1 MLICAPVLAHDVE
14 TALADAGLAREGGA
28 DLVEY
33 RLDGLFHGE
42 GDEDGRL
49 GAMRVVQESPLPC
62 IVTCR
67 PVSEG
72 GEYDGDDASRV
83 SLFEALATLE
93 RAPAYL
99 DVEWSTWER
108 SANLRQKVLLCVA
121 HPGQR
126 RDVGTRLILSFH
138 DFGGRPADLLRR
150 VERMSREHPGGEE
163 GVVKVAYRARSVR
176 DALEVFDLLRERSR
190 PMIAMAMG
198 EAGVLSRVVGG
209 KFGALLGFAPVRASA
224 ATAEGQ
230 VTLGE
235 MTGLYRAQ
243 SVRETTRVYG
253 VIGWPV
259 RQSLSPLVHNTGF
272 HAAGV
277 EHDGVFVPLP
287 VAESWEAFKASVLE
301 LMGHEGVELCGA
313 AVTSPHKEHLVR
325 LAREE
330 GWEIEERAGRI
341 GAANTLV
348 VEGARARVL
357 NTDAP
362 AVAGWVRAGMGEVK
376 GKRIGVLGAGGAARA
391 AVCGLKDEG
400 AEVVVFA
407 RRGERAEALGK
418 EFGVAWGAWEGLGES
433 GCEGVVHCTPAGMQG
448 GGQEGVSAVPR
459 ETLVRLRRGCARG
472 APVVFDTVYNPLR
485 TELMETAQGCGCE
498 VVDGVGMFVRQAEM
512 QFREWTGREAPS
524 GLFARLVR
532 TRLVGEV

>member
-1 MLICAPVLAHDVE
+1 MLICAPVLAPDVE
-14 TALADAGLAREGGA
+14 TALADASLAREMGA
-28 DLVEY
+28 DLVEF

-49 GAMRVVQESPLPC
+49 GALRVVQESPLPC
-62 IVTCR
+62 IATCR

-93 RAPAYL
+93 NAPAYL

-108 SANLRQKVLLCVA
+108 SANLRQKVLLCVS

-126 RDVGTRLILSFH
+126 RDVRTRLILSFH
-138 DFGGRPADLLRR
+138 DFTGRPADLLRR
-150 VERMSREHPGGEE
+150 VEKMSREHPGGED

-176 DALEVFDLLRERSR
+176 DSLEVFDLLRERSR
-190 PMIAMAMG
+190 PMVAMAMG
-198 EAGVLSRVVGG
+198 EAGVLSRVCAG

-230 VTLGE
+230 VTLEE

-243 SVRETTRVYG
+243 SVRESARVYG

-259 RQSLSPLVHNTGF
+259 SQSMSPLVHNAGF

-301 LMGHEGVELCGA
+301 LLGHKGLGMCGA

-325 LAREE
+325 LGREQ
-330 GWEIEERAGRI
+330 GWEVEGLAGRI

-348 VEGARARVL
+348 VDGARARVL

-362 AVAGWVRAGMGEVK
+362 AVVECVRTGMGEVR
-376 GKRIGVLGAGGAARA
+376 GRRIGVLGAGGVARA
-391 AVCGLKDEG
+391 AACGLREAG

-407 RRGERAEALGK
+407 RRGERAEALSG
-418 EFGVAWGAWEGLGES
+418 EFGVGWSAWEGLGAS
-433 GCEGVVHCTPAGMQG
+433 GCEGIVHCTPVGMGG
-448 GGQEGVSAVPR
+448 GGQEGVSVVPR
-459 ETLVRLRRGCARG
+459 ETLEEMRSRCARG
-472 APVVFDTVYNPLR
+472 VLVVMETVYNPVR
-485 TELMETAQGCGCE
+485 TRLVEEAEGCGCV
-498 VVDGVGMFVRQAEM
+498 VVDGVGMFVRQAEL
-512 QFREWTGREAPS
+512 QFREWTGRGAPS

-532 TRLVGEV
+532 TRLGAGA